1 MKYELFTQAN
11 AQEALAPA
19 ANPNEFSLTSFVPL
33 ILIFVVFYFLII
45 RPQSKKMKD
54 HQATINALKIGDK
67 VITNGGIIGVVKDI
81 DDKEN
86 ILEIEISERVNVKI
100 LRSYVADLIKK
111 EEIVK
116 KNKK

>member
-11 AQEALAPA
+11 AQEAASSA

-33 ILIFVVFYFLII
+33 ILIFIVFYFLII
-45 RPQSKKMKD
+45 RPQSKKMKE

-67 VITNGGIIGVVKDI
+67 VITNGGIIGVVKEI
-81 DDKEN
+81 NDKEN
-86 ILEIEISERVNVKI
+86 ILEIEISEKVSVKI
-100 LRSYVADLIKK
+100 LRNYIADLVKK
-111 EEIVK
+111 EEVLK

>member
-1 MKYELFTQAN
+1 MKYELITSVN
-11 AQEALAPA
+11 AQETAPA
-19 ANPNEFSLTSFVPL
+19 AAPNEFSITSFVPL

-45 RPQSKKMKD
+45 RPQSKKMKE

-67 VITNGGIIGVVKDI
+67 VITSGGIIGVVKDI

-86 ILEIEISERVNVKI
+86 IIEIEVADRVSIKV
-100 LRSYVADLIKK
+100 LRSYVADLVRKD
-111 EEIVK
+111 EVVK

>member
-11 AQEALAPA
+11 AQEVAAAAAP
-19 ANPNEFSLTSFVPL
+19 EGFSFTSFVPL
-33 ILIFVVFYFLII
+33 ILIFTVFYFLII
-45 RPQSKKMKD
+45 RPQSKKMKE

-67 VITNGGIIGVVKDI
+67 IITSGGIIGVVKDI

-86 ILEIEISERVNVKI
+86 TLEIEISDRVNVKI
-100 LRSYVADLIKK
+100 LRSYVANLVNK
-111 EEIVK
+111 EEVLK